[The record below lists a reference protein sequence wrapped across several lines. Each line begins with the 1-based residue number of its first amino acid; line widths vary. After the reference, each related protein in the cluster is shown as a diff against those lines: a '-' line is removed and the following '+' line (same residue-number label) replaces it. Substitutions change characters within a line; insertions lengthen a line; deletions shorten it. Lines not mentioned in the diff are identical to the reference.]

1 MDLGIDKNLKIAEKY
16 CFADGGCKKLK
27 GKTDYNERLSICA
40 GCTNYLNKIDLIDLL
55 NHYRA
60 TSSSSSSSSSISSS
74 PSIPRTGKGTEQS
87 VTKIKKVLL
96 LYHVD
101 GLSIT
106 AIQNKLGLQFRT
118 VKNIVNQSFK
128 NESSNEKVRAVKEE
142 LEKDGLL

>member
-1 MDLGIDKNLKIAEKY
+1 MNLGIDKNLKIAEKY

-55 NHYRA
+55 DYYRTTTPTPSSP
-60 TSSSSSSSSSISSS
+60 TSSIQ
-74 PSIPRTGKGTEQS
+74 RTGKRTEQS
-87 VTKIKKVLL
+87 IPKIKKVLL

-106 AIQNKLGLQFRT
+106 AIQNELKLQFRT

-128 NESSNEKVRAVKEE
+128 NEDSNEKVRKAKEE

>member
-1 MDLGIDKNLKIAEKY
+1 LEIAEKY
-16 CFADGGCKKLK
+16 CFANGGCPKLK
-27 GKTDYNERLSICA
+27 GKTDYNERMTTCA
-40 GCTNYLNKIDLIDLL
+40 GCNNYLNKIDLIDLL

-60 TSSSSSSSSSISSS
+60 TSSSSSSISSS

-96 LYHVD
+96 LYYVD
-101 GLSIT
+101 GLTLT

-142 LEKDGLL
+142 LEKDGLI